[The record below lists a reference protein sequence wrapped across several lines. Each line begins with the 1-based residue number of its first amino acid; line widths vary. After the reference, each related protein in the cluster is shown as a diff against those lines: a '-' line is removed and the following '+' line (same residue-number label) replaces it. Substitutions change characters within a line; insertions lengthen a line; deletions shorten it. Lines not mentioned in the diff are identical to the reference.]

1 MAQYSV
7 SGIRGNRCRYRFVF
21 SEEDI
26 RDTWSSESGPF
37 LRTTILGA
45 TSPLA
50 FEVVVQVWSEVHGG
64 RELRRSPSGVL
75 PGGQDSLELV
85 VHGASLLVG
94 LPDLGGKVSDGREVL
109 PEVHPSVL
117 NTRGEV
123 F

>member
-1 MAQYSV
+1 
-7 SGIRGNRCRYRFVF
+7 VF

-26 RDTWSSESGPF
+26 RDTWPSEYGPF
-37 LRTTILGA
+37 PRTTVIGA
-45 TSPLA
+45 ASPLA
-50 FEVVVQVWSEVHGG
+50 FGAEVVVKVWSEVHGG
-64 RELRRSPSGVL
+64 RGLRRSPSGVL

-94 LPDLGGKVSDGREVL
+94 LPDLGGKVSDGHEVL

>member
-1 MAQYSV
+1 MS
-7 SGIRGNRCRYRFVF
+7 VF

-26 RDTWSSESGPF
+26 RDTWSSESGLF
-37 LRTTILGA
+37 IDTTIFRA

-75 PGGQDSLELV
+75 PGGQDSLEFV
-85 VHGASLLVG
+85 VHGASPLVG